1 VAGSKALNDGRWHH
15 LVLVVDDH
23 DNNGSTDTAE
33 TKLYVDGQPDAISSS
48 TSEVLN
54 TILGTSA
61 CLGGSDQT
69 NACNFNGY
77 LDDVRIFPRALS
89 ESEVKALQSDT
100 LASGVITGM
109 PSDDFDGDGS
119 SDAAEDTAGTDLDD
133 PGSFFKIQSSSIS
146 GSSISLQWVGVAGRS
161 YRVEESSNLTDWTLV
176 PGVAPVV
183 VTANTQNASVTV
195 PANGASKRFVRLQ
208 VMRTQP

>member
-1 VAGSKALNDGRWHH
+1 MVSYDCSRARCTDSSDRFVSSMSVVAVGSSEL
-15 LVLVVDDH
+15 
-23 DNNGSTDTAE
+23 
-33 TKLYVDGQPDAISSS
+33 DAPA
-48 TSEVLN
+48 TSV
-54 TILGTSA
+54 
-61 CLGGSDQT
+61 
-69 NACNFNGY
+69 
-77 LDDVRIFPRALS
+77 
-89 ESEVKALQSDT
+89 
-100 LASGVITGM
+100 
-109 PSDDFDGDGS
+109 FDGDGS